1 MVFLRIVDS
10 IQTDGRLIIRNEIY
24 NINIR
29 YGRRGRNSSR
39 FPLSRWPSIP
49 GTRITIFAAQGIPQT
64 GEDTKKG
71 MRSQQRK
78 MAGRLLALSLC
89 ITILAG
95 CSKDKPPP
103 KKAIRPEKTILIG
116 LIPEQNIFKQ
126 IERYEPLADYLSGK
140 TGTRINLK
148 ILPRYG
154 NIINNFRSMGLDGAF
169 FGSFTYALAHET
181 LGVSVI
187 ARPVATDNTSTY
199 YGMIFVRKDSGIR
212 TIADMKGKRFAF
224 VDKATTAGY
233 LLPLEYFHKHG
244 VKNFRKYFRETYFTG
259 THEDAIL
266 DVLFGKTDVGAA
278 KNTVFQRMSEK
289 DRRIRRELV
298 VLERSPD
305 VPENGLALKKDIE
318 ETLRERFRAALLAM
332 HDDPEG
338 KIILER
344 FGAIKFI
351 PTTNRDYDP
360 VYRYAREIHLDLSK
374 YDYVNQ

>member
-1 MVFLRIVDS
+1 
-10 IQTDGRLIIRNEIY
+10 
-24 NINIR
+24 
-29 YGRRGRNSSR
+29 
-39 FPLSRWPSIP
+39 
-49 GTRITIFAAQGIPQT
+49 
-64 GEDTKKG
+64 
-71 MRSQQRK
+71 MRSQLRK
-78 MAGRLLALSLC
+78 MAGRLLTLGLC
-89 ITILAG
+89 LAIQAG
-95 CSKDKPPP
+95 CSKTQPPP
-103 KKAIRPEKTILIG
+103 QNAIPPEKTILIG

-140 TGTRINLK
+140 TGVRINLK

-187 ARPVATDNTSTY
+187 ARPLAPDNTSTY
-199 YGMIFVRKDSGIR
+199 HGLIFVRKDSGIG

-233 LLPLEYFHKHG
+233 LLPLEYFHENG
-244 VKNFRKYFRETYFTG
+244 VKDFRNYFRETYFTG

-266 DVLFGKTDVGAA
+266 DVLSGKADVGAA

-289 DRRIRRELV
+289 DSRITKELV

-305 VPENGLALKKDIE
+305 VPENGLALKKDVE
-318 ETLRERFRAALLAM
+318 ETLRESFRSALLAM

-338 KIILER
+338 KKILER
-344 FGAIKFI
+344 FGAKKFI
-351 PTTNRDYDP
+351 PTTDRDYDP
-360 VYRYAREIHLDLSK
+360 VYDYAREIHLDLSK

>member
-1 MVFLRIVDS
+1 MSTRSHRPGYTPGDGKDGAGEPGIRI
-10 IQTDGRLIIRNEIY
+10 IIPS
-24 NINIR
+24 
-29 YGRRGRNSSR
+29 RGR
-39 FPLSRWPSIP
+39 
-49 GTRITIFAAQGIPQT
+49 IPQI
-64 GEDTKKG
+64 GGNTKKG
-71 MRSQQRK
+71 MRSQLRK
-78 MAGRLLALSLC
+78 MAGRLLTLSLC
-89 ITILAG
+89 LALLAG
-95 CSKDKPPP
+95 CSKSQPPP
-103 KKAIRPEKTILIG
+103 QTEIPPGKTILIG

-140 TGTRINLK
+140 TGARINLK

-154 NIINNFRSMGLDGAF
+154 NIINNFRTEGLDGAF

-187 ARPVATDNTSTY
+187 ARPVAPDNTSTY
-199 YGMIFVRKDSGIR
+199 HGLIFVRKDSGIR

-244 VKNFRKYFRETYFTG
+244 VMDFRNYFKETYFAG
-259 THEDAIL
+259 THEDAIM
-266 DVLFGKTDVGAA
+266 DVLNGKTDVGAA

-289 DRRIRRELV
+289 DSRITKQLV

-318 ETLRERFRAALLAM
+318 ETLRGKLRAALLAM

-338 KIILER
+338 KKILER
-344 FGAIKFI
+344 FGAKIFI
-351 PTTNRDYDP
+351 PTTDRDYDP

>member
-1 MVFLRIVDS
+1 MC
-10 IQTDGRLIIRNEIY
+10 
-24 NINIR
+24 
-29 YGRRGRNSSR
+29 
-39 FPLSRWPSIP
+39 
-49 GTRITIFAAQGIPQT
+49 
-64 GEDTKKG
+64 
-71 MRSQQRK
+71 
-78 MAGRLLALSLC
+78 LALFV
-89 ITILAG
+89 G
-95 CSKDKPPP
+95 CSKAQPPP
-103 KKAIRPEKTILIG
+103 QNAIPPGKTILIG

-140 TGTRINLK
+140 TGVRINLK
-148 ILPRYG
+148 VLPRYG

-187 ARPVATDNTSTY
+187 ARPVAPDNTSTY
-199 YGMIFVRKDSGIR
+199 HGLIFVRKDSGIR

-244 VKNFRKYFRETYFTG
+244 LKDFRNYFQETYFAG

-266 DVLFGKTDVGAA
+266 DVLNGETDVGAA
-278 KNTVFQRMSEK
+278 KNTVFQRK
-289 DRRIRRELV
+289 ELV

-305 VPENGLALKKDIE
+305 VPENGLALKNDIE
-318 ETLRERFRAALLAM
+318 ETLRERFRVALLAM
-332 HDDPEG
+332 HDEPEG
-338 KIILER
+338 KKILER

-351 PTTNRDYDP
+351 PTTDRDYDP